1 MLNNL
6 TFGWLEAKSIM
17 RMNQPQIKKLILPS
31 VLLILISVGLV
42 GWIWREERAAAK
54 PVYPLAAG
62 HVTAILLSNHV
73 YGIQGVIHQKLS
85 IKDGKLGEDVFGGN
99 PVTLNSIIRLS
110 VDLNQQRYARRLG

>member
-1 MLNNL
+1 MSEQR
-6 TFGWLEAKSIM
+6 G
-17 RMNQPQIKKLILPS
+17 
-31 VLLILISVGLV
+31 
-42 GWIWREERAAAK
+42 AAK
-54 PVYPLAAG
+54 PGYPLAAG